1 MVIASRP
8 KQPRSTHHKKR
19 TGQHHRQTK
28 QFAKTYWPYLPMVVI
43 ASFVNVQIGRN
54 MSLTTEAS
62 LTDMTRLEAWTH
74 FGAWSAVV
82 AILLVTAAY
91 LLFLSRHALVW
102 HRILVKGEAVTRHN
116 HMLDL
121 VLASVVLAGFVV
133 TRTV

>member
-28 QFAKTYWPYLPMVVI
+28 QFAKTYWPYLPMIVI
-43 ASFVNVQIGRN
+43 ASAVNAGMGDQSPMI
-54 MSLTTEAS
+54 EAS
-62 LTDMTRLEAWTH
+62 LASTTRVEAWTDL
-74 FGAWSAVV
+74 GAWSAVV
-82 AILLVTAAY
+82 AISLVTAAF

-102 HRILVKGEAVTRHN
+102 HRILVKGEAITKHN

-121 VLASVVLAGFVV
+121 ILASVVLAGFVV
-133 TRTV
+133 TRSV